1 MKNLLL
7 IVFISLFSGAAV
19 IAQDAF
25 KDLKNAE
32 KAIKKYVSDTNNGDQ
47 LTKGIQLLESAFAS
61 DEVMANAK
69 SWITKGKVLSQL
81 AEVEMRNKT
90 LDLEGTYVINA
101 PNSAKD
107 AYDAFVK
114 ASTMAEKK
122 NEKKE
127 VQSGLSLLEPTLN
140 NYAILAYQNK
150 DFAGAYDNFSRT
162 IDAADMLS
170 QMGKE
175 SRLSDPATMSEQ
187 YFFTAVSAYYNKDF
201 DNAKPFLDKLYA
213 EGSKE
218 AFVYD
223 ALYNV
228 NAESNPEKAL
238 EYLAKGR
245 ELLPDDTSLLF
256 TEINHFLNTGE
267 LNKLIGKLEM
277 AIEKEPENVSVYNT
291 LGSVYDQL
299 QQQEEDPAKS
309 AGYRESAESYYQQVL
324 DLDPKNFDAT
334 YSIGALYYNK
344 AATYVD
350 ELNELSADFSAA
362 GIKKYDAK
370 KAEMDGLFNQAL
382 PFFEKAESMNEKDL
396 NTVIALKE
404 IYARLNDLE
413 KSNEY
418 KAKYDKLAAER

>member
-61 DEVMANAK
+61 DEVMAVAK

-101 PNSAKD
+101 PNAARD

-114 ASTMAEKK
+114 ASTIAEKK

-127 VQSGLSLLEPTLN
+127 IQSGLSLLEPTLN

-162 IDAADMLS
+162 IDASEKLS

-175 SRLSDPATMSEQ
+175 SRLSEPATMSEQ

-228 NAESNPEKAL
+228 NKESDTEKAL
-238 EYLAKGR
+238 AYLAKGR
-245 ELLPDDTSLLF
+245 EVLPDDTSLLF
-256 TEINHFLNTGE
+256 TEINHFLSTGE
-267 LNKLIGKLEM
+267 LNTLIGKLEM

-309 AGYRESAESYYQQVL
+309 AEYRESAESYYQQVL